1 MTAKVISVCNLKG
14 GVGKTTL
21 VMALA
26 EYLAGDTM
34 YGQRVLAIDLDP
46 QSNLTTG
53 LMSEEVWDWQYN
65 NRGLTLPFLFKN
77 AEYFLANGNYDK
89 FIVKEEV
96 SNVRN
101 KNSFNCLHL
110 IPSSPRLFEVQE
122 YLPES
127 SVSILRQIITPLLAE
142 YDYILIDCPP
152 SINNIIKSAFY
163 ASDFCLTPC
172 VPSRMSI
179 HGLELL
185 LKQIEKFNQD
195 YEHHLN
201 PIGTLISRYNGTV
214 AQTQNLNF
222 IIVNPFFPPT
232 FYNKIPERAKV
243 AESLDFSMQLTYK
256 QKYGDTHDA
265 MVKLTKEFMQR
276 LNQNSVNLLQ
286 MVSLP

>member
-1 MTAKVISVCNLKG
+1 MAAKVISVCNLKG

-34 YGQRVLAIDLDP
+34 YGKRVLTIDLDP
-46 QSNLTTG
+46 QTNLTTA
-53 LMSEEVWDWQYN
+53 LMAEEIWEWQYN
-65 NRGLTLPFLFKN
+65 NRRLTLPYLFKN
-77 AEYFLANGNYDK
+77 VDFFVNNGNYHK

-110 IPSSPRLFEVQE
+110 IPSSPGLFEVQE

-127 SVSILRQIITPLLAE
+127 SVAILRQILNPLLGE

-163 ASDFCLTPC
+163 ASDFCIIPC

-185 LKQIEKFNQD
+185 LEQIEKFNKD
-195 YEHHLN
+195 YEHNLK
-201 PIGTLISRYNGTV
+201 PVGTLISRYNGTV
-214 AQTQNLNF
+214 SQTHNLNF

-232 FYNKIPERAKV
+232 FYTKIPERAKI

-256 QKYGDTHDA
+256 QKYGECHES
-265 MVKLTKEFMQR
+265 MVNLTKEFMQR
-276 LNQNSVNLLQ
+276 VESSAIYAPLMASLL
-286 MVSLP
+286 

>member
-1 MTAKVISVCNLKG
+1 
-14 GVGKTTL
+14 
-21 VMALA
+21 MA
-26 EYLAGDTM
+26 
-34 YGQRVLAIDLDP
+34 
-46 QSNLTTG
+46 
-53 LMSEEVWDWQYN
+53 
-65 NRGLTLPFLFKN
+65 
-77 AEYFLANGNYDK
+77 
-89 FIVKEEV
+89 
-96 SNVRN
+96 
-101 KNSFNCLHL
+101 
-110 IPSSPRLFEVQE
+110 
-122 YLPES
+122 
-127 SVSILRQIITPLLAE
+127 ILRQLINPLLTE

-163 ASDFCLTPC
+163 ASDFCIIPC

-195 YEHHLN
+195 YQHDLN

-214 AQTQNLNF
+214 SQTQNLNF
-222 IIVNPFFPPT
+222 IMVNPFFPPT